1 MTAPWLITGG
11 SGQVGGAVARQACA
25 AGRAVIAPT
34 RAELDLADPAAL
46 ARTVRETRPAAVI
59 NCAAYT
65 AVDRAESEPDLAFA
79 LNAEAPAALARA
91 CAELGVPLVQV
102 STDYVFDG
110 TSSVPYIEDDPVAPL
125 GVYGRSK
132 ASGEDAVRASG
143 ARHAIVRTAWVVSA
157 GPRNFIDTMLR
168 LAAER
173 DEVRVVADQHGC
185 PTSAEDL
192 AAALLAIAADPG
204 ERSGT
209 WHCTNS
215 GHTTWHGL
223 ADRVFSGQ
231 AARGL
236 RRPQLTAIT
245 TADYPTPAARPTHSR
260 LDCARLAAD
269 FGLALRPWQQAVDA
283 ILAERLGPV

>member
-1 MTAPWLITGG
+1 MSAPWLITGA
-11 SGQVGGAVARQACA
+11 SGQVGGAVARQARA

-34 RAELDLADPAAL
+34 RAELDLADFPAL
-46 ARTVRETRPAAVI
+46 ARMVRETRPAAVI

-79 LNAEAPAALARA
+79 LNAEAPGTLAKA
-91 CAELGVPLVQV
+91 CAAVDVPLIHI

-110 TSSVPYIEDDPVAPL
+110 TSSAPYKEDDPVAPL

-132 ASGEDAVRASG
+132 AAGEAWVRASG
-143 ARHAIVRTAWVVSA
+143 ARHAIVRAAWVVSA

-168 LAAER
+168 LAGER

-223 ADRVFSGQ
+223 AARVFAGL

-236 RRPQLTAIT
+236 PAPRLTAIT
-245 TADYPTPAARPTHSR
+245 TADYPTPATRPAHSR

-269 FGLALRPWQQAVDA
+269 FGIALRPWQQAVDA
-283 ILAERLGPV
+283 ILSERLGPA